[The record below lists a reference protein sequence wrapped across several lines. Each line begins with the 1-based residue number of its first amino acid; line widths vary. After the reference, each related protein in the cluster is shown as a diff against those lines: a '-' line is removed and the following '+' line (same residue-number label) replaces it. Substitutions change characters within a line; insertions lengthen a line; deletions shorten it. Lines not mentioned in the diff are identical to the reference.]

1 MGSSHHERWG
11 EQRKGAGRRSNPHY
25 VQVMAPP
32 RRLNRD
38 DILPAAQY
46 ARERTE
52 HRRRISEV
60 KRLRRVEV
68 GPFCTFYFESFATM
82 WHQVHEML
90 YIEGGG
96 EAQILDEI
104 AAYNPLIPQGEE
116 LVATVMFE
124 IDDPRRREKALA
136 RLGGVEH
143 RMFLT
148 VAGERIAGT
157 ADPTRE
163 NTSPEGKASAVQFLR
178 FALTPSQ
185 RAAFRQPGAAVLV
198 GIDHENYGH
207 IAVMSE
213 ATRAALAED
222 LA

>member
-1 MGSSHHERWG
+1 
-11 EQRKGAGRRSNPHY
+11 
-25 VQVMAPP
+25 MAL
-32 RRLNRD
+32 RLRLTRD

-46 ARERTE
+46 ARERAE
-52 HRRRISEV
+52 HRRRVGEL
-60 KRLRRVEV
+60 KRHRRVEV

-90 YIEGGG
+90 FIERGG
-96 EAQILDEI
+96 EAQVIDEI

-124 IDDPRRREKALA
+124 IDDSRQREKALA
-136 RLGGVEH
+136 RLGGVEN
-143 RMFLT
+143 RMFLS
-148 VAGERIAGT
+148 VAGERIAGI

-178 FALTPSQ
+178 FPLTPSQ
-185 RAAFRQPGAAVLV
+185 RAAFRRPGTPVLV
-198 GIDHENYGH
+198 GIDHDNYGH
-207 IAVMSE
+207 MAVMPE

>member
-1 MGSSHHERWG
+1 VNVG
-11 EQRKGAGRRSNPHY
+11 ETQAAGFDGASIRTKYQP
-25 VQVMAPP
+25 MAQP
-32 RRLNRD
+32 RRLTRN
-38 DILPAAQY
+38 DILPAEQY
-46 ARERTE
+46 ARERAE
-52 HRRRISEV
+52 HRRRISEL
-60 KRLRRVEV
+60 KRHRRVEV

-82 WHQVHEML
+82 WYQVHEML
-90 YIEGGG
+90 HIERGG
-96 EAQILDEI
+96 EAQIADEI

-124 IDDPRRREKALA
+124 IEDARQRDTALA

-148 VAGERIAGT
+148 VAGERVVGI

-178 FALTPSQ
+178 FPLSLPQ
-185 RAAFRQPGAAVLV
+185 RTAFRRPGTAVLV

-207 IAVMSE
+207 MAVMPE
-213 ATRAALAED
+213 TTRAALAED
-222 LA
+222 LL

>member
-1 MGSSHHERWG
+1 
-11 EQRKGAGRRSNPHY
+11 
-25 VQVMAPP
+25 MAL
-32 RRLNRD
+32 RLRLTRD

-46 ARERTE
+46 ARERAE
-52 HRRRISEV
+52 HRRRIGEL
-60 KRLRRVEV
+60 KRRRRVEV
-68 GPFCTFYFESFATM
+68 GPFCTFYFENFATM

-90 YIEGGG
+90 FIERGG
-96 EAQILDEI
+96 ETQIADEI

-124 IDDPRRREKALA
+124 IDDPQQREKALA
-136 RLGGVEH
+136 RLGGVEN

-148 VAGERIAGT
+148 VAGERIAGI

-178 FALTPSQ
+178 FPFTPSQ
-185 RAAFRQPGAAVLV
+185 RAAFRRPGTPVLA

-207 IAVMSE
+207 MAVIPD
-213 ATRAALAED
+213 ATRAALADD